1 MVYAKVMLAEISSSL
16 RLPKALGSRCL
27 DSGRSLDLSCALH
40 KRDQC
45 SSMLSSILPGKLYAM
60 WGICTFHIWT
70 FLSTRQPHGM
80 RVSRKV
86 QAPVWLA
93 SHARLYSCL
102 PCFQKSAKSADGS
115 HLMKTVKFLGT
126 GPWDRGNFDVP
137 PGVLTLYWSLS
148 GNKLHT
154 PFGINVTVSSCS
166 IRRARDA
173 SAMPHL
179 IRHIISCTTP
189 SVVPIPLRP
198 SVHPTFLR
206 PSYSPVLLEPPLHPL
221 INQNVLP
228 HFIPHRHLRYCV
240 HYYLSEQLW
249 CVFVCFIFDF

>member
-1 MVYAKVMLAEISSSL
+1 MLAEISSSL
-16 RLPKALGSRCL
+16 RLPKALRSRCL

-40 KRDQC
+40 KRDQS
-45 SSMLSSILPGKLYAM
+45 SSMLSSILPGKLYTM

-115 HLMKTVKFLGT
+115 HLTKTVKVLGT

-179 IRHIISCTTP
+179 IRHIFSCTTP
-189 SVVPIPLRP
+189 SVVPIPLPFSTSHIP
-198 SVHPTFLR
+198 STFVLSCFTRATLTSANKSKCSSALHSSSPSSLLCSLLSLR
-206 PSYSPVLLEPPLHPL
+206 AALVRFCLL
-221 INQNVLP
+221 
-228 HFIPHRHLRYCV
+228 HFRFLNG
-240 HYYLSEQLW
+240 S
-249 CVFVCFIFDF
+249 